1 MTVSFSAGPPLE
13 PARYPVGR
21 ATSVLVDPARADR
34 VLPVDAW
41 YPAAPAAAGE
51 PSVYELLPGVG
62 FTAAAIQDATIAD
75 GSFPLVVWSH
85 GRTGTRSSYALLC
98 EAVAARGFIVLAP
111 EHAGDALGDWILGAA
126 VDDATNESNRVGDAH
141 FVLDAVLSGG
151 LGPLSTIAA
160 HVDLDRIAAAG
171 HSYGGFTALS
181 IASGVT
187 AHPNVRA
194 VAGLQAFTRS
204 MPKQVFVD
212 ISVPTMLVAGMKDV
226 TTPPA
231 TDADRAWAKLGANPA
246 WRVDVEAA
254 GHQACSDVG
263 LYLELAPQVE
273 EIPDLVRGFVAS
285 MSADVTGTSG
295 DPWRPTVAL
304 HVRILGAFLNGALE
318 IDGDLAHAEL
328 AAVDELEGVTISN
341 RGAFVAR
348 AR

>member
-1 MTVSFSAGPPLE
+1 MTILLTDA
-13 PARYPVGR
+13 ARG
-21 ATSVLVDPARADR
+21 DR
-34 VLPVDAW
+34 LIPVDAW
-41 YPAAPAAAGE
+41 YPAARSASGE

-62 FTAAAIQDATIAD
+62 FTAAAIQDATISD
-75 GSFPLVVWSH
+75 GSFPLVLWSH
-85 GRTGTRSSYALLC
+85 GRTGTRSAYALLC
-98 EAVAARGFIVLAP
+98 EALAARGFIVLAP

-126 VDDATNESNRVGDAH
+126 VDDATNEANRVGDAH
-141 FVLDAVLSGG
+141 FVLNAVLGAE
-151 LGPLSTIAA
+151 LGPLSAIAA
-160 HVDLDRIAAAG
+160 HVDTDRIAAAG

-187 AHPNVRA
+187 AHPSVRA
-194 VAGLQAFTRS
+194 AAGLQAFTRS
-204 MPKQVFVD
+204 MSKQVFVD

-246 WRVDVEAA
+246 WRVDVEDA

-263 LYLELAPQVE
+263 LYLELAPHVE
-273 EIPDLVRGFVAS
+273 EIPDLVRAFVAS

-304 HVRILGAFLNGALE
+304 HVRILGGFLNGALG
-318 IDGDLAHAEL
+318 IDEDLAQAEF

-341 RGAFVAR
+341 RGTFSDVSS
-348 AR
+348 